1 MRPIGVWTAVLTVLV
16 FCAYL
21 ALGLSA
27 YSVVADAHPAKQEIT
42 FTTNERQ
49 QP

>member
-27 YSVVADAHPAKQEIT
+27 YSVVAHAHPANQEIT
-42 FTTNERQ
+42 FTTNNN
-49 QP
+49 P

>member
-27 YSVVADAHPAKQEIT
+27 YSVVASTHPANQEIT
-42 FTTNERQ
+42 FTQTNR
-49 QP
+49 P

>member
-27 YSVVADAHPAKQEIT
+27 YSVIADAHPANQEIT
-42 FTTNERQ
+42 FTQENR
-49 QP
+49 P

>member
-27 YSVVADAHPAKQEIT
+27 CSVVASTHPANQEIT
-42 FTTNERQ
+42 FTTN
-49 QP
+49 PNP